1 MATANAEA
9 AVRETR
15 EYPTEWAIYPN
26 DEPDRR
32 MDRQDGEARNSE
44 AAATAAG
51 WSRKGPAL
59 GGTGPFRAGRE

>member
-1 MATANAEA
+1 MAMVKREA
-9 AVRETR
+9 AVRGR

-26 DEPDRR
+26 DEPDQR

-44 AAATAAG
+44 AATTTAG

-59 GGTGPFRAGRE
+59 GGAGPFRAGRE